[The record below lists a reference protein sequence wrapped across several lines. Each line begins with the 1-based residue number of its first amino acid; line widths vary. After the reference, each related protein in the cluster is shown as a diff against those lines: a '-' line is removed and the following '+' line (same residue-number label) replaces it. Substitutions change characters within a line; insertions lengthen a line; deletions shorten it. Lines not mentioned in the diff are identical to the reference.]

1 MGCARACGGI
11 RREIAAMGTIA
22 FVSLNV
28 SAFAEPMSFTMAGNG
43 GNCTGCDWLAADG
56 DIMPDSADQ
65 LLALLKK
72 EKESWFG
79 LDWHG
84 TVVLNSRGGNLFGGI
99 KLGEA
104 IRAQGMSTE
113 VGRTIADAYGHQQH
127 EKGQCASACVF
138 AFLGGVSRTAK
149 DNELGV
155 HQFYQ
160 EAALSDPKAKVFS
173 AIDFSNQQ
181 LVSAVVLDYA
191 VKMGADPGLVS
202 RASKVPPSDI
212 EWLSAAD
219 AVSLKAIWH
228 PEEFEP
234 WAIEP
239 YGKGIVA
246 FSKTRNK
253 LQTATIFCRAD
264 RIPRLLLSLDAPDDP
279 SIYTNNWP
287 SVSSASAFNS
297 TVARADMTF
306 KVSHGKGLWELALR
320 NFDPSKVQAG
330 NTMAVNTFDFAPHV
344 AWGYFQADL
353 NFDQLQ
359 PMARAALRNCL

>member
-1 MGCARACGGI
+1 MAFTRAFRVARRGI
-11 RREIAAMGTIA
+11 AGTVALAIGFA
-22 FVSLNV
+22 LLN
-28 SAFAEPMSFTMAGNG
+28 AFAEPMSFTLVGNG
-43 GNCTGCDWLAADG
+43 GNCDDCTSLAAEG

-65 LLALLKK
+65 LLAVLKK
-72 EKESWFG
+72 EKESWG

-84 TVVLNSRGGNLFGGI
+84 TVMLNSRGGNLFGGI

-113 VGRTIADAYGHQQH
+113 VGRTIASPYVSGAQQH

-149 DNELGV
+149 DNDLGV

-181 LVSAVVLDYA
+181 LVSALVLDYA
-191 VKMGADPGLVS
+191 VKLGADPRLVS
-202 RASKVPPSDI
+202 RASKVSPSDI

-228 PEEFEP
+228 PGEFEP

-253 LQTATIFCRAD
+253 LQTGND
-264 RIPRLLLSLDAPDDP
+264 LLP
-279 SIYTNNWP
+279 S
-287 SVSSASAFNS
+287 
-297 TVARADMTF
+297 
-306 KVSHGKGLWELALR
+306 
-320 NFDPSKVQAG
+320 
-330 NTMAVNTFDFAPHV
+330 
-344 AWGYFQADL
+344 
-353 NFDQLQ
+353 
-359 PMARAALRNCL
+359 